1 MKTEEIVEAN
11 FKGETSEVGLYLAM
25 SKRAEEEG
33 HPDVAVYLR
42 QIAMDEAWHAA
53 EFAALIGKIKDT
65 RSNIKMMLEGETKAE
80 QEKAKAAEIARSE
93 GRDDIA
99 KFFERASK
107 DEGRHKS
114 GLKKFLEKL

>member
-33 HPDVAVYLR
+33 HPEVALYLR
-42 QIAMDEAWHAA
+42 QVAMDEAWHAA

-65 RSNIKMMLEGETKAE
+65 KSNIQMMLEGETKAE
-80 QEKAKAAEIARSE
+80 TEKAKAAEIARSE
-93 GRDDIA
+93 GKEDIA
-99 KFFERASK
+99 KFFERASR
-107 DEGRHKS
+107 DEGRHKA
-114 GLKKFLEKL
+114 GLKKLLEKL